1 MTQNVLLVLAA
12 LAVLQIKHFVCD
24 FVIQTSYQF
33 RNKGIYGHPG
43 GLIHAGLHAATSIAV
58 FLVLTPPLA
67 VGVGI
72 VVAEF
77 ILHYHID
84 WLKEQ
89 IVKREQWVFPQAEF
103 WWVFGFDQ
111 FLHQFTYLGI
121 VAVLAYAVGL

>member
-24 FVIQTSYQF
+24 FVIQTTYQF
-33 RNKGIYGHPG
+33 SNKGIYGHPG
-43 GLIHAGLHAATSIAV
+43 GLIHAGLHALTSIAV
-58 FLVLTPPLA
+58 FFVLTPPLA

-121 VAVLAYAVGL
+121 VALLAYAVGL

>member
-24 FVIQTSYQF
+24 FVIQTPYQF

-43 GLIHAGLHAATSIAV
+43 GLIHAGLHALASMAV
-58 FLVLTPPLA
+58 FFILTPPLA
-67 VGVGI
+67 VGAAI
-72 VVAEF
+72 VAVEF
-77 ILHYHID
+77 VVHYHID

-89 IVKREQWVFPQAEF
+89 TVKREQWVFPQAEF

-121 VAVLAYAVGL
+121 VAVLAYTAGY

>member
-121 VAVLAYAVGL
+121 VAVLAYAVGS